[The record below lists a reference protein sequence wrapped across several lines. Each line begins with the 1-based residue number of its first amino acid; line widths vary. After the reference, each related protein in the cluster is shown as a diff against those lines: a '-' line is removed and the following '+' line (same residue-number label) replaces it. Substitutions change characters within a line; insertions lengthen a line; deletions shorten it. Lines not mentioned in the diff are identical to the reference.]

1 MKVMISGASGLLG
14 SACCETF
21 ARHNIDV
28 STLSRE
34 RAWELVRA
42 RYAVDLVGADV
53 VIHAA
58 ANTNV
63 EQCEVDPDACYR
75 DNYLLTDGIAAAC
88 VSVSVPLVYISS
100 TGVYG
105 EAQDSP
111 YREYA
116 EPRPTT
122 NHHRAK
128 LLGEQAVLNASP
140 RNLVLRT
147 GWLFGGAFDNPKN
160 FIARRIEEAINAA
173 RHGHTLF
180 SNSEQRGC
188 PTFTEDVAERILLL
202 IKERRSGIYNVVN
215 EGNASRQEYVRAIVE
230 AAGLTVPV
238 ESADAA
244 SFNRRAKVSSNEM
257 AVNWRAQETGLP
269 AMPCWRDSLRR
280 YICQQRLIT

>member
-1 MKVMISGASGLLG
+1 MRVMISGASGLLG

-21 ARHNIDV
+21 ARDNIDIL
-28 STLSRE
+28 SLSRA

-42 RYAVDLVGADV
+42 PNAVDLACVDV

-75 DNYLLTDGIAAAC
+75 DNYLLTSGIATAC
-88 VSVSVPLVYISS
+88 ASVGVPLVFISS

-105 EAQDSP
+105 DAQDSP

-122 NHHRAK
+122 VHHRAK
-128 LLGEQAVLNASP
+128 LLGEQAVLSASP
-140 RNLVLRT
+140 RNLVLRV

-173 RHGHTLF
+173 RLGHTLF

-188 PTFTEDVAERILLL
+188 PTFTEDVAVRILLL
-202 IKERRSGIYNVVN
+202 IKESRSGIYNVVN
-215 EGNASRQEYVRAIVE
+215 EGNASRLEYVRAILE
-230 AAGLTVPV
+230 ATGLNVLV
-238 ESADAA
+238 ESVDAA

-257 AVNWRAQETGLP
+257 AVNWRAQEMGLP
-269 AMPCWRDSLRR
+269 DMPCWRDSLRR
-280 YICQQRLIT
+280 YIRQQRSIT